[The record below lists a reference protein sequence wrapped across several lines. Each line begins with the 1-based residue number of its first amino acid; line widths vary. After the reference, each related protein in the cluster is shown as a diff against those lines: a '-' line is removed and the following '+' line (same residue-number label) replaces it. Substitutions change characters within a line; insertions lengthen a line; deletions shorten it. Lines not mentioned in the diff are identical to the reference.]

1 MKNIYSEINK
11 FKTKDIYNLMLYI
24 LYKVS
29 DDPQYST
36 LSQLSYILN
45 KEDLLKLCSCYGG
58 LTIKIPSIDEL
69 ELMLNALFVFYE
81 VDIQKQDMTKTL
93 NNFQTTIS
101 ERYKIKKAYSAIKNT
116 LKDIDFSKII

>member
-1 MKNIYSEINK
+1 MKNIYSEVNK

-45 KEDLLKLCSCYGG
+45 KEDLLKLCSYYGG

>member
-11 FKTKDIYNLMLYI
+11 FKTKDIYSLMLYV
-24 LYKVS
+24 LYKIS

-36 LSQLSYILN
+36 LSELSYVLN
-45 KEDLLKLCSCYGG
+45 KEDLLKLCSYYGG

-101 ERYKIKKAYSAIKNT
+101 ERYKIKKAYSTIKNT

>member
-11 FKTKDIYNLMLYI
+11 FKTKDIYSLMLYI
-24 LYKVS
+24 LYKIS

-36 LSQLSYILN
+36 LSELSYILN
-45 KEDLLKLCSCYGG
+45 KEDLLKLCSYYGG

-101 ERYKIKKAYSAIKNT
+101 ERYKIKKAYSTIKNT

>member
-11 FKTKDIYNLMLYI
+11 FKTKDIYSLMLYI
-24 LYKVS
+24 LYKIS

-45 KEDLLKLCSCYGG
+45 KEDLLKLCSYYGG

>member
-11 FKTKDIYNLMLYI
+11 FKTKDIYSLMLYI

-45 KEDLLKLCSCYGG
+45 KEDLLKLCSYYGG

-101 ERYKIKKAYSAIKNT
+101 ERYKIKKAYSTIKNT

>member
-11 FKTKDIYNLMLYI
+11 FKTKDIYSLMLYI

-45 KEDLLKLCSCYGG
+45 KEDLLKLCSYYGG

>member
-11 FKTKDIYNLMLYI
+11 FKTKDIYSLMLYI

-45 KEDLLKLCSCYGG
+45 KEDLLKLCSYYGG

-93 NNFQTTIS
+93 NNFRTTIS
-101 ERYKIKKAYSAIKNT
+101 ERYKIKKAYSVIKNT

>member
-11 FKTKDIYNLMLYI
+11 FKTKDIYSLMLYI
-24 LYKVS
+24 LYKIS

-45 KEDLLKLCSCYGG
+45 KEDLLKLCSYYGG

-69 ELMLNALFVFYE
+69 ELILNALFVFYE

>member
-45 KEDLLKLCSCYGG
+45 KEDLLKLCSYYGG

>member
-45 KEDLLKLCSCYGG
+45 KEDLLKLCSYYGG

-101 ERYKIKKAYSAIKNT
+101 ERYKIKKAYSVIKNT

>member
-11 FKTKDIYNLMLYI
+11 FKTKDIYSLMLYI

-45 KEDLLKLCSCYGG
+45 KEDLLKLCSYYGG

-93 NNFQTTIS
+93 NGFQTTIS